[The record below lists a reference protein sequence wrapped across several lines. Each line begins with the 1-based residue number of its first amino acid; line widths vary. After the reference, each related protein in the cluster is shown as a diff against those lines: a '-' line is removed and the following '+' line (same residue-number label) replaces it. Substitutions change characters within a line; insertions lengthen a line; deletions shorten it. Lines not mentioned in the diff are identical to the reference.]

1 MYYIFICLN
10 GEWKEEKMSDTTER
24 FWECD
29 YNEIVT
35 DDIDIEDVRENPDD
49 YIDYDFRDRKGVVE
63 KRLSA
68 LLKAKKIT
76 KDERDYVLTGRK
88 SLSLSRQA
96 VSKSADVVDE
106 PVLYDEVKVSE
117 EADDLTV
124 KEEITEELAET
135 EKVEDI
141 KETKKH
147 ESEVEE

>member
-1 MYYIFICLN
+1 MTKAKFIEEQPEVKVTERDGIYYIFICLN

-35 DDIDIEDVRENPDD
+35 DDIDVEDVRENPES
-49 YIDYDFRDRKGVVE
+49 YIDYDFRDSKSAVE

-76 KDERDYVLTGRK
+76 KDERDYVLTGKK

-96 VSKSADVVDE
+96 VSLDVGARDE
-106 PVLYDEVKVSE
+106 ATQNEDE
-117 EADDLTV
+117 AGDLR
-124 KEEITEELAET
+124 
-135 EKVEDI
+135 
-141 KETKKH
+141 
-147 ESEVEE
+147 

>member
-1 MYYIFICLN
+1 MTKAKFIEEQPEVKVTERDGIYYIFICLN

-35 DDIDIEDVRENPDD
+35 DDIDVEDVRENPES
-49 YIDYDFRDRKGVVE
+49 YIDYDFRDSKSAVE

-76 KDERDYVLTGRK
+76 KDERDYVLTGKK

-96 VSKSADVVDE
+96 VSLDAPRDVEVRTDE
-106 PVLYDEVKVSE
+106 NIEDSE
-117 EADDLTV
+117 SIGANDV
-124 KEEITEELAET
+124 R
-135 EKVEDI
+135 
-141 KETKKH
+141 
-147 ESEVEE
+147 